1 MDAILYNKIE
11 QEANRVINAYMGN
24 ITTGAKVGLFTPTE
38 DLYTITISHDFG
50 VIPKMAFIIGV
61 PNKSAW
67 VDVPGS
73 MILYEALGT
82 NPETGDFSNDYGGN
96 QKIAT
101 GTIFDTT
108 LYHALTPYTTYPA
121 NMTVTDV
128 TFVTG
133 RYYNG
138 KFKAGYTYIYIIVK

>member
-11 QEANRVINAYMGN
+11 QEANRIINAYMGN
-24 ITTGAKVGLFTPTE
+24 ITTGAKVGLYTPTE
-38 DLYTITISHDFG
+38 DLTTITITHDFG

-61 PNKSAW
+61 PNKNAW
-67 VDVPGS
+67 VDVPGA

-82 NPETGDFSNDYGGN
+82 NPETGDFKNEYGN
-96 QKIAT
+96 NKKIAS
-101 GTIFDTT
+101 GTIFGTDIF
-108 LYHALTPYTTYPA
+108 YALTPYTTYPVS
-121 NMTVTDV
+121 MTDTDV

-138 KFKAGYTYIYIIVK
+138 RFKAGYTYIYVLIK